1 MAEQRVLVH
10 TSLQSVRRGGM
21 DMPGHVDNTAYFRY
35 MEQAGIERVDRRNGR
50 PLPLPASVL
59 PLMQGSA
66 S

>member
-1 MAEQRVLVH
+1 
-10 TSLQSVRRGGM
+10 
-21 DMPGHVDNTAYFRY
+21 MPGHVDNTVYFRY